1 MSLIEQAAKRLA
13 ELNRAGASVRDSSG
27 TTESEHITDA
37 RRDRVPTPEAIVRE
51 FNARNAD
58 SALTS
63 ASPITGDD
71 IEATPSAR
79 ADWGNS
85 TPRVKVELDLAR
97 LAARGLVTPD
107 IKDSQI
113 AHEFRVLKRPIVR
126 NARGRAGAAAMRNGN
141 LVMVTSAVPG
151 EGKTFTAAN
160 LALSMAM
167 EVDTTVLLVDG
178 DVARPSLPEF
188 FGIPQSAG
196 LMDLL
201 TRDDLD
207 LSQVLLSTNIEGLT
221 LLPAGTRQS
230 HATELLASEKMAALL
245 RELTSRYR
253 NRIVIFDSP
262 PLLATAEAPALAAQM
277 GQIVMVIAADSTPRK
292 KVAHALATIERCEI
306 VLMTLNKTARSEVG
320 LKYGYY
326 SSDDPR

>member
-13 ELNRAGASVRDSSG
+13 ELQRAGAEPRKLSNVDETSDNG
-27 TTESEHITDA
+27 A
-37 RRDRVPTPEAIVRE
+37 RGDRVPTPEAIVRE
-51 FNARNAD
+51 FNARNVELTPQGALPVAD
-58 SALTS
+58 NDAESAAVLR
-63 ASPITGDD
+63 ANWGD
-71 IEATPSAR
+71 
-79 ADWGNS
+79 S
-85 TPRVKVELDLAR
+85 TPRLRVDFDLAY
-97 LAARGLVTPD
+97 LKERGFITPD
-107 IKDSQI
+107 TKDSQI

-126 NARGRAGAAAMRNGN
+126 NARGRAGAAAVRNGN

-160 LALSMAM
+160 LALSIAM

-178 DVARPSLPEF
+178 DVARPSLPDF

-292 KVAHALATIERCEI
+292 KVTHALATIERCEI

-320 LKYGYY
+320 LNYGYY